1 MLTIRRS
8 PLIDELSVRCG
19 HRRGARHGGSTGDK
33 DVRDHAARRVQI
45 LTLRVP
51 IRHSALVECFASFRH
66 RQTYFPSCAPV

>member
-1 MLTIRRS
+1 MNSRAM
-8 PLIDELSVRCG
+8 
-19 HRRGARHGGSTGDK
+19 ARIMRVKSQRATGDE

-66 RQTYFPSCAPV
+66 RQTYFPSCEPVWSDR